1 MSRKFSAG
9 ILLYR
14 FRNGEL
20 QVLLAHPGGPYWA
33 RKDEGAWMIPKGEVE
48 EGEDPLQAAKREF
61 KEEIGFKVDGDFI
74 DLGEVK
80 QSGGKKVHV
89 WALEKDFEV
98 KEVKSNTFTM
108 EWPKGSGIIK
118 EFPEIDK
125 ARWFSINEAY
135 RKILKSQKPFLDRL
149 VKILNYDTS
158 KKKYEEPNK
167 KKKTLLDFLR
177 KETSRI
183 NR

>member
-1 MSRKFSAG
+1 MSGKFSAG

-48 EGEDPLQAAKREF
+48 EGEDPFQTAKREF
-61 KEEIGFKVDGDFI
+61 KEEIGFGVDGDFI

-80 QSGGKKVHV
+80 QSGGKRVHV
-89 WALEKDFEV
+89 WALEKDVEV
-98 KEVKSNTFTM
+98 KEVRSNTFTM
-108 EWPKGSGIIK
+108 EWPKGSGIIR

-135 RKILKSQKPFLDRL
+135 GKILKSQKPFLDRL
-149 VKILNYDTS
+149 VKVLNYDIS
-158 KKKYEEPNK
+158 KKRYEELNK

-177 KETSRI
+177 KERS
-183 NR
+183 